1 MITVLMATW
10 QGKEYVGEQLESILA
25 QTRAVDRIVISD
37 DGSTDGT
44 LEILQEYKDR
54 YPQQIELINHGKD
67 EYGSHLNGAAANFFY
82 LLRRECSLES
92 SSSDYWFLSD
102 QDDIWMND
110 KVEKMVGK
118 INEVQEGVESGS
130 PILLYSDVK
139 VVDGNKHILSDSLF
153 AYQHMN
159 PDRVEFSEVLVENP
173 VTGGAAMFNQAL
185 LKLVAKTPASCIMHD
200 WWLALAASC
209 FGSIICLQE
218 PLGYYRQHERNVMG
232 AQRTGSLKDLIRR
245 MNRSREVEENYRRM
259 FEQGE
264 SFLLQ
269 YGGLMKDADRR
280 TVQAFLSLR
289 LRGPIRRFGTIR
301 KHSLYKTSLV
311 QTLAQCFTIRQGD

>member
-10 QGKEYVGEQLESILA
+10 QGKAYVGEQLDSILA
-25 QTRAVDRIVISD
+25 QTKPVDRIVISD

-44 LEILQEYKDR
+44 LDILQEYKER
-54 YPQQIELINHGKD
+54 YPQQIELISHKD
-67 EYGSHLNGAAANFFY
+67 DGYSGHLNGAAANFFY
-82 LLRRECSLES
+82 LIRRECRLES
-92 SSSDYWFLSD
+92 APSDYWFLSD
-102 QDDIWMND
+102 QDDIWMSD
-110 KVEKMVGK
+110 KVEKMIGK
-118 INEVQEGVESGS
+118 ISEVAGGVESGS

-139 VVDGNKHILSDSLF
+139 VVDRDKNILSDSLF

-185 LKLVAKTPASCIMHD
+185 LKLVAQTPLSCIMHD
-200 WWLALAASC
+200 WWLALVASC
-209 FGSIICLQE
+209 FGSIICLEE
-218 PLGYYRQHERNVMG
+218 PLGYYRQHEHNVMG
-232 AQRTGSLKDLIRR
+232 ARRTGSPRDLIRR
-245 MNRSREVEENYRRM
+245 MNRSKEVEENYRRM

-264 SFLLQ
+264 CFLLQ
-269 YGGLMKDADRR
+269 YGSRMKETDRR

-301 KHSLYKTSLV
+301 KHSLYKTSLI